1 MKREEI
7 IQALESIEKRV
18 TDFPYMTA
26 EDWVAIAAAKRY
38 LQENPVTP
46 VWHDASEKPAD
57 AINTLVMTG
66 KGHFVVAA
74 YFYKKSIIGK
84 DIWMWADGFPVG
96 EAENGNTIYSS
107 WCELNENDIVK
118 WAYVDDLLNITHS
131 VIKISDQEPKTEY
144 VLYGVDGRNPQEN
157 EEPESRDKQP
167 TFVPKFRI
175 GQRIRHKGG
184 LGAFKID
191 RIVGMQYVGENGEKV
206 GIVVQD
212 DWELV
217 EEPVNDDLD
226 VLIKDL
232 QEHYR
237 CTKGYPATFYA
248 SNIEFVVRHVAEW
261 QKQQLMKDVVEAEYW
276 DGSLFKN
283 ELRERFKD
291 GDKVKLIIIK
301 ENEEVIKS

>member
-1 MKREEI
+1 MKREET

-26 EDWVAIAAAKRY
+26 EDWAAIASAKRY
-38 LQENPVTP
+38 LQENPVSP
-46 VWHDASEKPAD
+46 VWHNSNEEQPKRGSNVVVLHGDGGGGGSVLQRV
-57 AINTLVMTG
+57 INVNPDN
-66 KGHFVVAA
+66 
-74 YFYKKSIIGK
+74 I
-84 DIWMWADGFPVG
+84 
-96 EAENGNTIYSS
+96 
-107 WCELNENDIVK
+107 
-118 WAYVDDLLNITHS
+118 WAYVDDLLNITYS
-131 VIKISDQEPKTEY
+131 VIKISDQEQKTEY